1 MSRSYKK
8 NPVVTD
14 GSPGNTQYSK
24 RLASRRLRREL
35 NNSDELLQGSK
46 YKRHTCSYDIHDYK
60 NRWSWLEAV
69 KDYYGNYVEYC
80 YFREKYPTLE
90 DFRQWWEKYYLRK

>member
-8 NPVVTD
+8 HPWVTD
-14 GSPGNTQYSK
+14 GSPGNTQHSK
-24 RLASRRLRREL
+24 RIASRRLRRAL

-60 NRWSWLEAV
+60 NRWTWDEAI
-69 KDYYGNYVEYC
+69 KRYEDNLNQYEWFKEEFPTIEEY
-80 YFREKYPTLE
+80 RK
-90 DFRQWWEKYYLRK
+90 WWEKYYKRK

>member
-14 GSPGNTQYSK
+14 GSPHNTQHSK
-24 RLASRRLRREL
+24 RLASRRLRRSL
-35 NNSDELLQGSK
+35 NNGDELLQGSK

-60 NRWSWLEAV
+60 MRVTWLENKLEYENDLNCFNRWRYKNLKEL
-69 KDYYGNYVEYC
+69 Y
-80 YFREKYPTLE
+80 KY
-90 DFRQWWEKYYLRK
+90 WSKYYKRK